1 MDDDEGMHDIWL
13 LDATSLSGYA
23 ASTDIAHPETLVHH
37 TIGALDI
44 QVGQT
49 LETHPFPY
57 FLRIVLLPRRT
68 IPSHPACT
76 PADGIALLLPLQQ
89 ILNITIAD
97 HASQGQ
103 ILRFKLAPARGAS
116 WVLRQIMTENGPGR
130 VYGPNEED
138 PYRLLGMLKFRE
150 LAVRNSGVGGDWVE
164 VVAGWAGCLKRN
176 AAKHHNHTVQVLR
189 EDAEGQ
195 WSMMDTSSA
204 SDGGDDVDEEPLGE
218 DIMDLKV
225 EVDEDPMDANDSAS
239 TVECPMETIVV
250 VALPPTETTGSLQS
264 EPAKMSCSSRPVT
277 GSDIP
282 RLQSAN
288 QKPLADRIDVPS
300 HSDKIDANDIRD
312 GTPLS
317 DDYSYSDS
325 PDNSPQSEPD
335 SPPHERNERPHHSD
349 NRETSPDEPPFS
361 REPSDEP
368 VRRRQYK
375 RPRLSQNESKRDRT
389 PHTPPPPRQYQ
400 NRQLTG
406 SNSIEV
412 GSARFHPQQNYNI
425 SPQRFNIPQYRNS
438 HPQQNPR
445 YHPYQN
451 YPPPRYRAPNTQY
464 HSPNYRGPR
473 RFDSLP
479 PGPRPFTPR
488 FRQPYSPQFPIRH
501 INNGYDSYRPGSSGS
516 PGNRDGESGA
526 AFRDFMEKYGTKR
539 KPRIER
545 RE

>member
-1 MDDDEGMHDIWL
+1 MDDDEGMQDIWL

-57 FLRIVLLPRRT
+57 FLRIALLPRHT
-68 IPSHPACT
+68 IPSHSTCP
-76 PADGIALLLPLQQ
+76 PADGIALLLPLEH

-116 WVLRQIMTENGPGR
+116 WVLRQVMTENGPGR

-176 AAKHHNHTVQVLR
+176 AAKHHNHIVQVLR

-204 SDGGDDVDEEPLGE
+204 SDGGDDVDEESLVD

-225 EVDEDPMDANDSAS
+225 EVDEDPMDSMSTAESA
-239 TVECPMETIVV
+239 MDTIVV
-250 VALPPTETTGSLQS
+250 TLPHTDKTGSLQS
-264 EPAKMSCSSRPVT
+264 EAAKTSSNNRPIT
-277 GSDIP
+277 GSEIP
-282 RLQSAN
+282 RLQSAD
-288 QKPLADRIDVPS
+288 QKPLTDRIDVPS
-300 HSDKIDANDIRD
+300 HSEKIDANDIRE
-312 GTPLS
+312 GTPYS

-325 PDNSPQSEPD
+325 PDNSHQSEPD

-361 REPSDEP
+361 REPSHQP

-375 RPRLSQNESKRDRT
+375 RPRLSHDSKRDRS
-389 PHTPPPPRQYQ
+389 PHTPPPRHYQ

-412 GSARFHPQQNYNI
+412 GSARFHPQQNYNT
-425 SPQRFNIPQYRNS
+425 SPNQRFNIPYYRNS
-438 HPQQNPR
+438 QSPQQNPR
-445 YHPYQN
+445 YHQYQN
-451 YPPPRYRAPNTQY
+451 YPPPRYRAPNTQF
-464 HSPNYRGPR
+464 HSPNYRGQR
-473 RFDSLP
+473 RFDPLP

-501 INNGYDSYRPGSSGS
+501 VNSGYDSYRPGSSGS
-516 PGNRDGESGA
+516 PGNRDSESGA

-539 KPRIER
+539 KPPRIER